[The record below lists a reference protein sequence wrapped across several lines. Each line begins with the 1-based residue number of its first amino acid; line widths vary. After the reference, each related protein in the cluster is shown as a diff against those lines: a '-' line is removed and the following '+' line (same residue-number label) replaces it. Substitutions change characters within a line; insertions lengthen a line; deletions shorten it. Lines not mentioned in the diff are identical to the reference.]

1 MWLTVYLREYSPGE
15 NPSILKILSAG
26 LSSLLNTLFGRDMQ
40 RIDLQG
46 WYWTKQYK
54 GKYKFGRLSS
64 VNEKEMIFILADGCD

>member
-1 MWLTVYLREYSPGE
+1 MWLTVYLREYSPEE

-26 LSSLLNTLFGRDMQ
+26 LSSLLNTLFGQDRHFEKE

-54 GKYKFGRLSS
+54 GKTNLDDSRQ
-64 VNEKEMIFILADGCD
+64 